1 MAAHA
6 ERRDGPMG
14 FREAVERLT
23 DRPTRR
29 DIAAALGVSTHTVRQ
44 GLLPDT
50 SAAARPAPRAW
61 PETIARLA
69 KEGAERLAAL
79 AHEIEQGGDDGTRTG

>member
-1 MAAHA
+1 M
-6 ERRDGPMG
+6 E

-23 DRPTRR
+23 DRPTRK
-29 DIAAALGVSTHTVRQ
+29 DIAAAIGVSYDSVRQ

-61 PETIARLA
+61 REAVARLA